1 MFLPMD
7 AETATTIEAIRRFDA
22 ALNGHDLEGVMMSVT
37 DDCVFENT
45 SPAPDGERYDGAAA
59 FRAFC
64 ERFFEA
70 NPHAKFDIEDMFATG
85 SRGVVLW
92 RYDWGHGHVRGVDV
106 IRVRDGKVA
115 ETLGYVKG

>member
-1 MFLPMD
+1 MD
-7 AETATTIEAIRRFDA
+7 AETATTIEAVRRFDA

-45 SPAPDGERYDGAAA
+45 SPAPDGKRYEGAAA

-70 NPHAKFDIEDMFATG
+70 NPRAKFDLEDMFATG
-85 SRGVVLW
+85 TRGVVLW
-92 RYDWGHGHVRGVDV
+92 CYDWGHSHVRSVDV
-106 IRVRDGKVA
+106 IRVRDRKVA
-115 ETLGYVKG
+115 ETPGYVKG